1 MDIKHD
7 ANLTSTIDNELLLK
21 TKATAAV
28 AITAG
33 VIMIPE
39 GIGMIV
45 VLIVLHLIRNM
56 NVSRIL
62 DMLVNTLVCV
72 CMSIVLQW
80 NPSIMAT
87 IGTKDFGHY
96 RAGGHKSGGLVLIS
110 TVSMQWGPR

>member
-1 MDIKHD
+1 MQILCIGTIIAAAITYQKLMDIKHD

-21 TKATAAV
+21 TKATGAV

-72 CMSIVLQW
+72 CMSIVLQ
-80 NPSIMAT
+80 
-87 IGTKDFGHY
+87 
-96 RAGGHKSGGLVLIS
+96 
-110 TVSMQWGPR
+110 